1 MDFDLSSRSLL
12 SLKMRQGRRGR
23 RQRRRGTGR
32 DEGGA
37 GADVLRGEREGR
49 APEGKVWMGSEDT
62 GGEGNRKRKRGK
74 EKTEKE
80 KTREKKRK
88 KMGKNYFIQFKS
100 TKTTI

>member
-12 SLKMRQGRRGR
+12 SLKMRRGRRGR

-37 GADVLRGEREGR
+37 DADVLRGEREGR
-49 APEGKVWMGSEDT
+49 APEGKVWMGSEDA

-80 KTREKKRK
+80 KTREKKK
-88 KMGKNYFIQFKS
+88 KWGKLFYSI
-100 TKTTI
+100 